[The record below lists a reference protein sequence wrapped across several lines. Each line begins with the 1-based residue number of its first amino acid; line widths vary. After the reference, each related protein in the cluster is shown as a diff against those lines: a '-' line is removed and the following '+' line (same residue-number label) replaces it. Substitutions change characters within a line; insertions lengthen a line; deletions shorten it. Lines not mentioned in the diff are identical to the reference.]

1 MGCRADP
8 LRSAR
13 GTRAQLALV
22 AHRGSTT
29 TTTSRVVY
37 RIQAV
42 EQLMA
47 VPQFLWH
54 LKDSNQGQRG
64 AVSTFAYWGLQLLPP
79 IQHQAECLADNTG
92 LLINQGA
99 NCSTTMAVS
108 PPWAFVPLALA
119 GAGAITLWGCRQV
132 PLSVGQ
138 ASATHPAQH

>member
-22 AHRGSTT
+22 AHGGST

-42 EQLMA
+42 EQLMT

-54 LKDSNQGQRG
+54 LKDSN
-64 AVSTFAYWGLQLLPP
+64 
-79 IQHQAECLADNTG
+79 
-92 LLINQGA
+92 
-99 NCSTTMAVS
+99 
-108 PPWAFVPLALA
+108 
-119 GAGAITLWGCRQV
+119 
-132 PLSVGQ
+132 
-138 ASATHPAQH
+138 

>member
-22 AHRGSTT
+22 AHGGST

-42 EQLMA
+42 EQLVT

-54 LKDSNQGQRG
+54 LKDSN
-64 AVSTFAYWGLQLLPP
+64 
-79 IQHQAECLADNTG
+79 
-92 LLINQGA
+92 
-99 NCSTTMAVS
+99 
-108 PPWAFVPLALA
+108 
-119 GAGAITLWGCRQV
+119 
-132 PLSVGQ
+132 
-138 ASATHPAQH
+138 